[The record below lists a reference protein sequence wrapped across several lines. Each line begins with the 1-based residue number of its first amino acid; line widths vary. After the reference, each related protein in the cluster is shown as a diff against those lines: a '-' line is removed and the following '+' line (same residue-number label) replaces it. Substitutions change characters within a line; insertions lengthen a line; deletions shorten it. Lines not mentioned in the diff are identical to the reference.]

1 MNTKEFTDNNKVCI
15 FCDSTFNGEQCPN
28 CGGTEYR
35 KSQERIEWEENQRRI
50 DEENQRVAEQ
60 KRESRE
66 STIKHISTIRLI
78 TVIIFLVLFFGMFF
92 LSMLSH
98 YAFRLFLF

>member
-1 MNTKEFTDNNKVCI
+1 MNTKEFTGNNKVCI

-35 KSQERIEWEENQRRI
+35 KSQERIEWEENQR
-50 DEENQRVAEQ
+50 VAEQ

-78 TVIIFLVLFFGMFF
+78 TVIIFLVMFFGMFF
-92 LSMLSH
+92 LFMLSH